1 MSVFAACRSLLP
13 FAFDLVT
20 HDLLERRA
28 RRQRGASVQKY
39 CTGYDIGVA
48 CVRKRPF
55 RPIRLR
61 MVERVQMLAGDVITR
76 RSCRPSWADWS
87 ACTLHLPYVV
97 NAKSMCVSSSSWMT
111 SGRPPPVAYTCGSM
125 RSVRSSHDFS
135 QESPLPA
142 ASHDVRYVLR
152 VLCAWGLGEASR
164 RPWRQCRA
172 TRGGGMD
179 ARTIYPAS
187 YRCADSV

>member
-1 MSVFAACRSLLP
+1 MSVFAACRSLVP
-13 FAFDLVT
+13 FAFDLVP

-111 SGRPPPVAYTCGSM
+111 SGRPPPVAYSCGSCDPCDPVTISAKNRLCLQPVM
-125 RSVRSSHDFS
+125 MSGMSCVCAELGGSGKLAGDHGGNVEPRV
-135 QESPLPA
+135 A
-142 ASHDVRYVLR
+142 AA
-152 VLCAWGLGEASR
+152 C
-164 RPWRQCRA
+164 
-172 TRGGGMD
+172 
-179 ARTIYPAS
+179 RTIYPGS